1 MTRLP
6 ELPQVFQRAWR
17 SQAPKSP
24 SRPHLRPSQP
34 RGITPGR
41 PIRVKR
47 PPGAP
52 PARSAR
58 RSPRGGRGAAFTSPG
73 AGCGPGCRLQA
84 GRRRTLR
91 PSPRR
96 QPRQPWLRPLS
107 FSSTIS
113 SGKRKRKP
121 LRGGPGPER
130 AASAERGP
138 AARGGGPRG
147 CAWPAGRRAGWNP
160 VPPRGRAAGGRARAP
175 LSVGAASLSVL
186 HSAPARASW
195 LAEARPRLLVPLH
208 GFLSEEVGAGLVAGN
223 KPLRGPGWGR

>member
-17 SQAPKSP
+17 SRAPKSP
-24 SRPHLRPSQP
+24 SRPRLRPSQP
-34 RGITPGR
+34 RGITPR
-41 PIRVKR
+41 PAEPRQVAAR
-47 PPGAP
+47 S
-52 PARSAR
+52 PARPVRKEEPAR
-58 RSPRGGRGAAFTSPG
+58 RPRGCVYLSRRGLRP
-73 AGCGPGCRLQA
+73 RLQA
-84 GRRRTLR
+84 PGRRRTLR

-208 GFLSEEVGAGLVAGN
+208 GFLV
-223 KPLRGPGWGR
+223 